1 MLLHAQVVAE
11 KAGVVARG
19 KIVKARSVRAG
30 IVQTA
35 VEDRAQLILLLLS
48 ESPHIEGPLGR
59 SVRHIL
65 RHTPCDVL
73 FLKPSNINV

>member
-48 ESPHIEGPLGR
+48 ERPHIEGPLGR

-65 RHTPCDVL
+65 RHAPCDVL
-73 FLKPSNINV
+73 LLKPSNINV